1 MFYDLY
7 WLARAAIIK
16 YHRLGGLYNRNV
28 LFHSSRGYKS
38 EIKVLAGL
46 VPSEG

>member
-7 WLARAAIIK
+7 WFVRAAVIK

-28 LFHSSRGYKS
+28 LFRSSRGSKS

-46 VPSEG
+46 VSSEG